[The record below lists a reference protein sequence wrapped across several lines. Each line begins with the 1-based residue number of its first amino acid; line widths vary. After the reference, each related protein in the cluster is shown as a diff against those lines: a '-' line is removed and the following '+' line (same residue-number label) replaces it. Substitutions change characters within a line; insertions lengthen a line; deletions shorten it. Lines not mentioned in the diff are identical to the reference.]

1 MRKLINMKNRIILLS
16 FIICVSGLSSCKKYL
31 DAKPDKSLQIPSTVA
46 DLQAVF
52 NQSFYINGHNGVSF
66 GESSADNY
74 YLEENSYNQLDQQN
88 RDTYTWSN
96 QHYSNF
102 PNDWAYLYNVVNVAN
117 VVLDNINGIKI
128 TPQNKAGWN
137 DAKGTALFFRS
148 YAFLQGAFIFC
159 KAYDES
165 SAEQDYGMALRLTSD
180 FNIPTTRSS
189 LKETYA
195 RIIEDLKDAIALLPD
210 LPVTVLRPSK
220 SSACALLGRTYLSM
234 RMYDSCFKYA
244 DLSLKIKSSLLDYN
258 AFSIDNYYSFE
269 RFNNEVL
276 FDNIISQPNYY
287 SSNPYFARIDSILY
301 TDYSENDLRKALFFR
316 PVTTG
321 FSFKGSYG
329 QYSIF
334 IGIAVDEV
342 YLMRAECNARLGNKD
357 AALNDLNTLMETR
370 WVTGTFVPF
379 TAASAEEALTLIL
392 KERRKELI
400 FRNLRWMDIKRLN
413 KEGANIVL
421 KRVINGQTFTLA
433 PNDNR
438 YALALPADIIKMTGM
453 PQNPY

>member
-1 MRKLINMKNRIILLS
+1 MKNIIVLFS
-16 FIICVSGLSSCKKYL
+16 FIVCVTISSSCKKYL
-31 DAKPDKSLQIPSTVA
+31 DAKPDQSLQIPSTV
-46 DLQAVF
+46 DVLQAVF
-52 NQSFYINGHNGVSF
+52 NQSLWINSANGVSF

-74 YLEENSYNQLDQQN
+74 YLEESSYNTLDQQN
-88 RDTYTWSN
+88 RDTYTWTN

-102 PNDWAYLYNVVNVAN
+102 PNDWSYLYNIVNVAN
-117 VVLDNINGIKI
+117 VVLDNINNVKI
-128 TPQNKAGWN
+128 TPQNRADWN
-137 DAKGTALFFRS
+137 DAKGTALFFRP

-159 KAYDES
+159 NVYDDTT
-165 SAEQDYGMALRLTSD
+165 AEQDYGMALRLTSD
-180 FNIPTTRSS
+180 FNVPSTRST

-195 RIIEDLKDAIALLPD
+195 RIIEDSKDAIALLPD
-210 LPVTVLRPSK
+210 LPVNVLRPSK
-220 SSACALLGRTYLSM
+220 SSACALLARTYLSM
-234 RMYDSCFKYA
+234 RMYDSCLKYA
-244 DLSLKIKSSLLDYN
+244 GMSLQIKNSLLDYN
-258 AFSIDNYYSFE
+258 TISIYNYYSFE

-276 FDNIISQPNYY
+276 FDNVIGQPNYY
-287 SSNPYFARIDSILY
+287 SSNPYFARIDSTLY
-301 TDYSENDLRKALFFR
+301 NDYDDNDLRKALFFN
-316 PVTTG
+316 PETTG
-321 FSFKGSYG
+321 FSFRGSYG

-379 TAASAEEALTLIL
+379 TAASSEEALTLIL

-413 KEGANIVL
+413 KEGANIIL
-421 KRVINGQTFTLA
+421 KRVINGQIYTLA

-438 YALALPADIIKMTGM
+438 YALPLPADIIKMTGM